1 MCVYTG
7 IGSLGGSIWRS
18 LSTTL
23 LKPLQIQSQDWA
35 VLLVA
40 LLHLT
45 VALLAISLHLHLNDK
60 LLNSSKAKRH
70 AFRRVTNFPPM
81 LLGYLWMMCNYRSL
95 TFLCPW
101 YLNNHW
107 VKARIYLSFKI
118 KKNFFFFKKE
128 LSTQNCL
135 LFLTSRFEKC
145 WFHQLPGNKSVEA
158 KPGFRGF
165 LNISLPWT
173 YI

>member
-1 MCVYTG
+1 MCIPRG
-7 IGSLGGSIWRS
+7 WEPWGGPSEEFCQPHSWS
-18 LSTTL
+18 PCTFSHKTE
-23 LKPLQIQSQDWA
+23 Q

-45 VALLAISLHLHLNDK
+45 LALLAISLHLHLNDK

-70 AFRRVTNFPPM
+70 AFRRVTDFFPM
-81 LLGYLWMMCNYRSL
+81 LLGYLWMVCNYRSL
-95 TFLCPW
+95 TSLCPW

-107 VKARIYLSFKI
+107 VKARIYLSFKRE
-118 KKNFFFFKKE
+118 KKKKKKKV
-128 LSTQNCL
+128 STQNCL

-145 WFHQLPGNKSVEA
+145 GFHQLPGNKSVEA
-158 KPGFRGF
+158 KPGLRGF